1 MAYIPGV
8 GMELLHEKNR
18 IIIEDKAITA
28 IDTFVLDFT
37 SILRHYTEYV
47 IVSGYVVILF
57 GRVRGTE
64 DIDTLLKYLDK
75 PRFLSLYNDL
85 MGNRY
90 YFLNPEDEHGLYEM
104 LQDGL
109 GIRAAKEH
117 TIIPNIEMK
126 FAKDDYDRYALDN
139 RLDVAFGGSHV
150 FVSPVELQIPY
161 KLYLGSKKDIE
172 DAVYLWDLFKEN
184 LDMTLLNRFMENLQ
198 VRGAPYGIG
207 F

>member
-1 MAYIPGV
+1 M
-8 GMELLHEKNR
+8 
-18 IIIEDKAITA
+18 
-28 IDTFVLDFT
+28 
-37 SILRHYTEYV
+37 
-47 IVSGYVVILF
+47 
-57 GRVRGTE
+57 
-64 DIDTLLKYLDK
+64 DK

>member
-1 MAYIPGV
+1 
-8 GMELLHEKNR
+8 MELHRENDQ
-18 IIIEDKAITA
+18 ITIEDKVINA

-37 SILRHYTEYV
+37 SILRQYTEYV

-57 GRVRGTE
+57 GRARGTE

-85 MGNRY
+85 VENGY

-109 GIRAAKEH
+109 GIRAAREH

-150 FVSPVELQIPY
+150 FVSPIELQIPY
-161 KLYLGSKKDIE
+161 KLYLGSRKDIE

-184 LDMTLLNRFMENLQ
+184 LDMTLLNRFTGNLQ
-198 VRGAPYGIG
+198 VRGALYGIG